1 MGATQGNQRHIENIE
16 EAQETGRKM
25 PDIEVCDMESASTR
39 HDSAN
44 ASSYASEQEVGEEKR
59 KNSIFNDV
67 YEILSELGQGK
78 SSRVYLARE
87 INHPHKLFALKLV
100 RADYLRTGEEAVSLI
115 ESEITLL
122 NGLNHKNINRL
133 IAYGSDGK
141 VQKPSGRVIPNLVY
155 MLLEYVP
162 HNFFDVCQTSGAMGE
177 DAARFFMRQIV
188 QAVKYLHNEKQAVH
202 RDLKLENILVDEEL
216 NVKVADFGLGAYK
229 NISSLTE
236 HHGTKTYM
244 APEIKQGKRYDGRQV
259 DIFSL
264 GVIMF
269 IAA

>member
-1 MGATQGNQRHIENIE
+1 MDKKI
-16 EAQETGRKM
+16 
-25 PDIEVCDMESASTR
+25 PDIQVCDMDSGSTR

-44 ASSYASEQEVGEEKR
+44 ASSFGSESEVHQEKK

-87 INHPHKLFALKLV
+87 INYPHKLVALKLI
-100 RADYLRTGEEAVSLI
+100 RADFLRRGEETVALI
-115 ESEITLL
+115 EREITLL
-122 NGLNHKNINRL
+122 NGLQHKNINRL
-133 IAYGSDGK
+133 ISFGDDGK
-141 VQKPSGRVIPNLVY
+141 IQKPSGRVIPNLVY

-162 HNFFDVCQTSGAMGE
+162 HNFFDVCNTSGAMGE
-177 DAARFFMRQIV
+177 DASRFFMREIV
-188 QAVKYLHNEKQAVH
+188 QAVQYLHNEKQAVH
-202 RDLKLENILVDEEL
+202 RDLKLENILIDEEL
-216 NVKVADFGLGAYK
+216 NVQVADFGLGAYK

-236 HHGTKTYM
+236 HHGTRTYM

-269 IAA
+269 IIAQGCFPF